1 MPLPQPP
8 RPASI
13 LLGLWLTRIGTLVVL
28 VFLLLPIVAIMPL
41 SFSAGEFLTYP
52 IPGFSLRWYRELI
65 ESDRWLPALRNSLII
80 GSATT
85 VLATLLGTLAAF
97 GLKRATFPGKGLV
110 TGVLLLPMV
119 VPSIIVAV
127 GVYFFFAP
135 LHLANSFL
143 GLILA
148 HTMLAAPF
156 VVVTVS
162 ATLAHLDPS
171 MARAAASLGA
181 PPLTGFFR
189 VTLPLIAPGV
199 ASGGLFAFATSF
211 DEVVV
216 ALMIAGPGQ
225 RTLPREMFS
234 GLRESISPTITAVA
248 TVLILTAVVLLGC
261 LEILR
266 RTNERYTGQRER

>member
-1 MPLPQPP
+1 MSLPQAP
-8 RPASI
+8 RSGSTI
-13 LLGLWLTRIGTLVVL
+13 LGLWITWIGSILVL
-28 VFLLLPIVAIMPL
+28 AFLLLPILAIMPL

-52 IPGFSLRWYRELI
+52 IPSFSLRWYEELLH
-65 ESDRWLPALRNSLII
+65 SDRWIPALRNSLIVGTVSTI
-80 GSATT
+80 LSTALG
-85 VLATLLGTLAAF
+85 VLAAL
-97 GLKRATFPGKGLV
+97 GLKRADFPLKAMVMG
-110 TGVLLLPMV
+110 LLLSPMV

-135 LHLANSFL
+135 LNLTNSFA

-148 HTMLAAPF
+148 HTALSAPF

-162 ATLAHLDPS
+162 ATLAHFDMS
-171 MARAAASLGA
+171 MARASASLGA
-181 PPLTGFFR
+181 APLTTFFR
-189 VTLPLIAPGV
+189 VILPLIAPGV
-199 ASGGLFAFATSF
+199 ASGALFAFATSF

-234 GLRESISPTITAVA
+234 GLRESINPTITAVA
-248 TVLILTAVVLLGC
+248 TVLILTSVVLLSC

-266 RTNERYTGQRER
+266 RHNERLNGGK